1 MHLYGH
7 SSMQGSSSLPLNP
20 PQGLGPELELELAL
34 VPMTERAT
42 EDTMKMQRPGT
53 PVTHPT
59 LPWHAAG
66 H

>member
-1 MHLYGH
+1 MLARG
-7 SSMQGSSSLPLNP
+7 LVLVLAREL
-20 PQGLGPELELELAL
+20 GLGPELELELAL
-34 VPMTERAT
+34 VPMTERVT
-42 EDTMKMQRPGT
+42 EDMMKMKRPGT